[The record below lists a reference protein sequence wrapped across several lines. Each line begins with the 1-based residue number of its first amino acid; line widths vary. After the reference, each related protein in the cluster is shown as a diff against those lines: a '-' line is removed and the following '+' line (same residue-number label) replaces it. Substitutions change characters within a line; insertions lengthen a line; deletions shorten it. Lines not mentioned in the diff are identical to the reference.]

1 MSSIDG
7 TDGNDSLLGT
17 SGNDTILGGA
27 GDDTINGAGGNDSI
41 DAGTGADK
49 VIWNDT
55 DNGGTSSTL
64 IGGYGGEDF
73 NSNPYFFAGGDT
85 LSLNSSSGPHEG
97 LTVTLTDSESGTA
110 TNAQGDHVSFTGF
123 ERIET
128 GGGNDSIDG
137 SGATY
142 AHLNSDDH
150 GIGMRIDSG
159 AGDDTV
165 IGSSMT
171 DYIRTGDGNDL
182 IHGGDGNDVTE
193 TGAGDDTVYGEG
205 GDDGIRWGG
214 VFSNSDIG
222 NDVYDGGSGYNTLNA
237 WQSTWTGDGVKM
249 VIKPHGSGTVDSVG
263 TQGHLEFSNFQNF
276 LTGAGADTVD
286 ASGADGVRVS
296 TNGGNDSIIGSSG
309 NDQIEGGS
317 GADTIYGGKGDDV
330 ISGNG
335 EAYRLDGSALPD
347 AESDKIILDDGFGKD
362 TLVAFSFGDGVD
374 ASGNPA
380 KADVL
385 DISNLHGANGDPIKI
400 SDVNVRGD
408 VDQWGNHYAVM
419 AFPNGEELWLPGV
432 DPKSITPERLHN
444 VGIPCFCR
452 GTRIL
457 TAAGEV
463 AVEDL
468 QVGDLVRTRDHG
480 LQPVRWI
487 GGRAL
492 DKVDLAV
499 APKLRPI
506 RIAAGALGAGAPT
519 QDLLVSPQHR
529 VLVRSSIAQ
538 RMFGSDEVLVAAR
551 QLLSLDGVEEM
562 SVEAIEYFH
571 ILFERHEIVISN
583 GAETES
589 LYTGPEAMKAL
600 GPQASEEIFAL
611 FPELRE
617 ESAQPI
623 RPLIP
628 GSKARQMVERHQR
641 NGKALV
647 SN

>member
-7 TDGNDSLLGT
+7 TSGNDSLLGT

-55 DNGGTSSTL
+55 DNNGTSSIL
-64 IGGYGGEDF
+64 IGGDGGEDF
-73 NSNPYFFAGGDT
+73 NSNPYFFTGGDT
-85 LSLNSSSGPHEG
+85 LSLNGSAGSHQG
-97 LTVTLTDSESGTA
+97 LKVTLTNSESGTA
-110 TNAQGDHVSFTGF
+110 TNAQGDHVHFTGF

-128 GGGNDSIDG
+128 GGGNDSIDA
-137 SGATY
+137 SNATY
-142 AHLNSDDH
+142 AHVNSENH
-150 GIGMRIDSG
+150 GIGIRIDTG
-159 AGDDTV
+159 AGNDNV
-165 IGSSMT
+165 LGSSMT
-171 DYIRTGDGNDL
+171 DYINTGAGNDVV
-182 IHGGDGNDVTE
+182 HGGDGNDVIE
-193 TGAGDDTVYGEG
+193 TGSGDDTVYGEG
-205 GDDGIRWGG
+205 GDDGIRWGS
-214 VFSNSDIG
+214 VLSDNPIG
-222 NDVYDGGSGYNTLNA
+222 NDVYNGGAGYNTLNA
-237 WQSTWTGDGVKM
+237 WQSTWGGDGVKM
-249 VIKPHGSGTVDSVG
+249 VINTNGSGTVDSMG
-263 TQGHLEFSNFQNF
+263 PQGHLDFSNFQNF
-276 LTGAGADTVD
+276 LTGAGNDTVD
-286 ASGADGVRVS
+286 ASGANGVRVS
-296 TNGGNDSIIGSSG
+296 TNGGNDSIVGSHG
-309 NDQIEGGS
+309 NDSLEGGD
-317 GADTIYGGKGDDV
+317 GADTLYGGKGDDV

-335 EAYRLDGSALPD
+335 EAYRLDGSATPD
-347 AESDKIILDDGFGKD
+347 AESDTIVLDDGFGKD
-362 TLVAFSFGDGVD
+362 TLVAFSFGDGKD
-374 ASGNPA
+374 AWGNPA

-385 DISNLHGANGDPIKI
+385 DISNLHGANGDPIKM

-408 VDQWGNHYAVM
+408 VDQWGNHYAVI

-432 DPKSITPERLHN
+432 DPDSITPERLHN

-457 TAAGEV
+457 TVAGEV

-468 QVGDLVRTRDHG
+468 RVGDLVRTRDHG

-492 DKVDLAV
+492 DNIDLAV
-499 APKLRPI
+499 SPKLRPI
-506 RIAAGALGAGAPT
+506 RIAAGALGAGAPA

-551 QLLSLDGVEEM
+551 QLLSLDGVEEL
-562 SVEAIEYFH
+562 SVDTVEYFH
-571 ILFERHEIVISN
+571 ILFDRHEIVISN

-589 LYTGPEAMKAL
+589 LFTGPEALKAL
-600 GPQASEEIFAL
+600 GPQARGEIFAL
-611 FPELRE
+611 FPELRK

-628 GSKARQMVERHQR
+628 GGKARQMVERHQR
-641 NGKALV
+641 NGKDLV
-647 SN
+647 RN